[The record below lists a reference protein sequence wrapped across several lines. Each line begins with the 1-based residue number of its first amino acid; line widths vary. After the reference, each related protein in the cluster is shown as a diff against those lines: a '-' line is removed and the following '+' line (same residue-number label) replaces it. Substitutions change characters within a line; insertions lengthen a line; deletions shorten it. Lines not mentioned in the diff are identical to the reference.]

1 MFNRTLAALITG
13 VLITGSCGAAQDAQ
27 SARTDLDR
35 RLEESRR
42 VLREA
47 MASADHGIPAE
58 LLAKAKAIAVYPNVL
73 NGAFILGGR
82 WGRGVIVSR
91 DEEQGWSPVAF
102 STIAGGSFGLQIG
115 GQATDIVLVVLNEHG
130 LEALL
135 SNNVK
140 LGADVSV
147 TAGPW
152 GRQSETGTDLYLK
165 AMLLSYARS
174 RGVFAGIA
182 LNGAV
187 LTQDG
192 EANFLYY
199 GQKLGTAD
207 IVSAR
212 KVQAQPSSE
221 PLLADLTQYES
232 VWSRIRE
239 SGHDI
244 ANRTDAE
251 ADYEGEIIS
260 IDLQRG
266 LFLLID
272 EKTAMER
279 KSGAIK
285 RVRYD
290 RQRLTQLRIGDR
302 VRVYLS
308 SKGKTESALTVVK
321 LSQGL

>member
-1 MFNRTLAALITG
+1 MSKRWLSALLTG
-13 VLITGSCGAAQDAQ
+13 VLITCSGGPAPAAQ
-27 SARTDLDR
+27 TDLDR
-35 RLEESRR
+35 RVEDSRR

-47 MASADHGIPAE
+47 MASPDHGIPAE

-73 NGAFILGGR
+73 NGAFIFGGR
-82 WGRGVIVSR
+82 WGRGVILAR
-91 DEEQGWSPVAF
+91 DDKQGWSPVAF

-115 GQATDIVLVVLNEHG
+115 GQATDVVLVVLNEHG
-130 LEALL
+130 LDALL

-165 AMLLSYARS
+165 AMMLSYARS

-207 IVSAR
+207 IVIAR
-212 KVQAQPSSE
+212 KVDVQPSTE
-221 PLLADLTQYES
+221 PLIQDLTEHAS
-232 VWSRIRE
+232 VWDRIRT

-244 ANRTDAE
+244 AHRANVP

-260 IDLQRG
+260 IDLSQG
-266 LFLLID
+266 SFSLID
-272 EKTAMER
+272 EKTAVER

-290 RQRLTQLRIGDR
+290 RQLLTNLRVGDR

-308 SKGKTESALTVVK
+308 SKGKVERALTVVK
-321 LSQGL
+321 IS